1 MIIIIRG
8 HIRKSFNDDRL
19 HNMIKILSLMT
30 EIKIYIHTWN
40 IVQSSLSWRKIEADN
55 RETNKKMICDYFGE
69 MTKFIKHI
77 IIDDDTKIEL
87 NGEINGYINGGPCPI
102 KGWKNYWYGQY
113 RIIDY
118 IKNESEIDKS
128 LQVEPI
134 LNTRFDL
141 FSNSNNIIPQIVTKF
156 ALAYKD
162 KQLKKNVFL
171 AKHACNGID
180 NLFMVYKINIIHIG
194 NISIM

>member
-69 MTKFIKHI
+69 MK
-77 IIDDDTKIEL
+77 EL
-87 NGEINGYINGGPCPI
+87 VEDVKTPLL
-102 KGWKNYWYGQY
+102 
-113 RIIDY
+113 
-118 IKNESEIDKS
+118 ESFR
-128 LQVEPI
+128 LP
-134 LNTRFDL
+134 TF
-141 FSNSNNIIPQIVTKF
+141 P
-156 ALAYKD
+156 
-162 KQLKKNVFL
+162 
-171 AKHACNGID
+171 
-180 NLFMVYKINIIHIG
+180 
-194 NISIM
+194 